1 KTLKEREELENFIRR
16 FSANASKAKQA
27 TSRAKALEKL
37 ELEEIKI
44 SSRRDPSIVFRT
56 NREIGNEVL
65 ELKGISKAYDKELFS
80 NLELK
85 IEKNDKIALIGA
97 NGVGKSTLAKII
109 ANAIAPDSGS
119 IHLGATIELGYF
131 PQDTSNLI
139 CEN

>member
-1 KTLKEREELENFIRR
+1 DWYMASTLLAKQAELKRDKTLKEREELENFIRR

-65 ELKGISKAYDKELFS
+65 ELK
-80 NLELK
+80 
-85 IEKNDKIALIGA
+85 
-97 NGVGKSTLAKII
+97 
-109 ANAIAPDSGS
+109 
-119 IHLGATIELGYF
+119 
-131 PQDTSNLI
+131 
-139 CEN
+139 